1 MAVYVRS
8 VERGI
13 LSVSLGDAKLVQGPK
28 GDTGN
33 GIASAVL
40 NGDYTLTLNF
50 TDGSSYTTP
59 SIRGAQ
65 GIQGEKGSKG
75 EKGEPGTNGTAG
87 MDGKDGAAATGNC
100 GDSGDWCA
108 GDRSFY
114 NKQRNRKC
122 GRAQFYHP
130 ARRDGTSRP
139 WFGRHGNGDL

>member
-65 GIQGEKGSKG
+65 GIQGEKGETGDTGTEGKTGPKG
-75 EKGEPGTNGTAG
+75 
-87 MDGKDGAAATGNC
+87 DTGN
-100 GDSGDWCA
+100 GIA
-108 GDRSFY
+108 R
-114 NKQRNRKC
+114 
-122 GRAQFYHP
+122 QF
-130 ARRDGTSRP
+130 
-139 WFGRHGNGDL
+139 